1 MKLFLSLLIFGLL
14 LISCQEMPTDSV
26 PVDPSCTA
34 LGIEPGGALE
44 YCVQE
49 CGCQE
54 GFACINQVLP
64 PDICEP
70 YPTIRNNTDV
80 E

>member
-1 MKLFLSLLIFGLL
+1 MRSLLPLLFFGLL
-14 LISCQEMPTDSV
+14 LISCQEIPDNSE
-26 PVDPSCTA
+26 PVNPNCIA

-70 YPTIRNNTDV
+70 SPTIRNK
-80 E
+80 